1 MLDRTG
7 PPAAA
12 VEGADQIM
20 DPAGLERLAFFAGL
34 PRWALELLAGAARE
48 EEVAAGRTVL
58 HQHDRVRTVLFLV
71 GGALQILVRVGDD
84 DLLVG
89 VLGGRGEL
97 VGWSAF
103 RPPYRSTATVRC
115 ERPSR
120 LVAVPAAAFEELF
133 TRDPALGYLLLGRVA
148 ASVADRLEQT
158 RELLLTATAPGATRE
173 RP

>member
-1 MLDRTG
+1 MPEPRR
-7 PPAAA
+7 P
-12 VEGADQIM
+12 M

-34 PRWALELLAGAARE
+34 PRWALEALAGAARE
-48 EEVAAGRTVL
+48 EEAPAGRTVL
-58 HQHDRVRTVLFLV
+58 HQHDRVGTVHFLID
-71 GGALQILVRVGDD
+71 GALQILVRVGDD

-89 VLGGRGEL
+89 VLDGHGEL

-133 TRDPALGYLLLGRVA
+133 SRNPALGHLLLGRVA
-148 ASVADRLEQT
+148 AGVADRLEQ
-158 RELLLTATAPGATRE
+158 ARE
-173 RP
+173 RLLAASAQGPAGAGS